1 MFCRYCTVGKYDE
14 FCTCKKNGQI
24 CPFVRRCTR
33 DRVWKPLDSMSKCT
47 LRTEE
52 VKVPK
57 GMNRVRFEL
66 HGELYVEVD
75 EFVYS
80 IKNPYDYIP
89 ELVELT
95 SINDTWYIKGFEP
108 KPSKKTKPGGK
119 SDENKG

>member
-1 MFCRYCTVGKYDE
+1 MFCRYCTIGKYEE
-14 FCTCKKNGQI
+14 FCTCEKNGQI

-47 LRTEE
+47 LGKEE

-66 HGELYVEVD
+66 HGELYVEVG

-80 IKNPYDYIP
+80 IKNPYDYVP
-89 ELVELT
+89 EFVELV
-95 SINDTWYIKGFEP
+95 SVNDTWYIKGFEP
-108 KPSKKTKPGGK
+108 KPSKKTKSGGK
-119 SDENKG
+119 SDGSKG